1 MSTPFIINTRFNMYR
16 PVALER
22 HDRFG
27 RPTDTPEWLER
38 RFQLFEDYCL
48 PSMKAQTDQDF
59 SWIVF
64 FSDRTPEKW
73 KARIEAIQRD
83 FPPFIPVYTK
93 DGEEQ
98 PTCLR
103 SELKRMLHPTATHV
117 ITSRIDN
124 DDAYHRD
131 MVARIRKELAGQDDA
146 YIVFLNGLQVD
157 VDRGVIARLCKPGNS
172 FLARIGRLGS
182 GDPPTVMDVLHHDVE
197 RTGRSRNIDTDPMW
211 LQVIH
216 SDNVVNDLSS
226 GRVLFSANLQRDFG
240 IVTNV
245 RINVLRSTWVAVR
258 HRLYVAPTNRVKGI
272 LARMFSK

>member
-1 MSTPFIINTRFNMYR
+1 MSTPFVINTRFNMYR

-27 RPTDTPEWLER
+27 RPTDTLEWLER
-38 RFQLFEDYCL
+38 RFQLFEAYCL

-64 FSDRTPEKW
+64 FSDRTPDKW

-98 PTCLR
+98 PTRLR
-103 SELKRMLHPTATHV
+103 TELKRMLHPTDTHV

-124 DDAYHRD
+124 DDAYHRT
-131 MVARIRKELAGQDDA
+131 MVERIRKELAGQDDA

-157 VDRGVIARLCKPGNS
+157 IDRRVVAHQRKASNS
-172 FLARIGRLGS
+172 FLARIGKLGT
-182 GDPPTVMDVLHHDVE
+182 GDPPTVMDVLHQDVE
-197 RTGRSRNIDTDPMW
+197 LTGRSRNIDTDPMW

-216 SDNVVNDLSS
+216 SDNVTNDLSS
-226 GRVLFSANLQRDFG
+226 GRVLFTADLQKDFG
-240 IVTNV
+240 IVPEV
-245 RINVLRSTWVAVR
+245 RINVLRSAWVAVR
-258 HRLYVAPTNRVKGI
+258 YRLFVGPANRVKGI
-272 LARMFSK
+272 LARLFGK